1 LYDEFWFRYVRWL
14 EGVGGHD
21 EDIRYAL
28 HRAST
33 TFVPIVRPA
42 IRYHYSLW
50 EESKGNIALARVI
63 LKSLTIKMPQ
73 LISTY
78 VYSAH
83 LERRVNG
90 LEAGIQSIKNSLASG
105 KLDIYT
111 SGALVAEWAR
121 MIWKTK
127 GDIEGARAVFESHAE
142 EYVDSKYFW
151 INYFRFELDQP
162 LDTENPDITHQRI
175 TAVYRQATEQARLPS
190 LAVKD
195 INEEYMKYILERQTG
210 LIDQYIAIDR
220 ESNGP
225 FIVQTQRKRR
235 LADDGNVDS
244 VNKRIRLSNGHP
256 GVEVDEEALK
266 ANKLEGVI
274 DRYEREQAEFLAGPV
289 NGQVYDPVRVKT
301 EE

>member
-1 LYDEFWFRYVRWL
+1 MYDEFWFRYVRWL
-14 EGVGGHD
+14 EGVGGKD

-33 TFVPIVRPA
+33 TFIPVVRPA

-50 EESKGNIALARVI
+50 EESKGHIALARAI

-78 VYSAH
+78 VYVAH
-83 LERRVNG
+83 LERRVHG
-90 LEAGIQSIKNSLASG
+90 LEAGIESIKESLASG

-121 MIWKTK
+121 LVWKIK
-127 GDIEGARAVFESHAE
+127 GDIDGARGVFESNAE
-142 EYVDSKYFW
+142 EYLDSKYFW
-151 INYFRFELDQP
+151 INYLKFELDQP
-162 LDTENPDITHQRI
+162 LDVENPETTHQRI
-175 TAVYRQATEQARLPS
+175 TSVFRQITERARLPP
-190 LAVKD
+190 LAVRD
-195 INEEYMKYILERQTG
+195 LTGEYMQYLLERRNG
-210 LIDQYIAIDR
+210 LIDQYITLDR
-220 ESNGP
+220 ETNGP

-235 LADDGNVDS
+235 LAEDGNVES

-266 ANKLEGVI
+266 ANKLDGVFE
-274 DRYEREQAEFLAGPV
+274 RYEREQAESMAGPV
-289 NGQVYDPVRVKT
+289 NGQVEDLVKVKT

>member
-1 LYDEFWFRYVRWL
+1 MRWL
-14 EGVGGHD
+14 EGVGGKD

-33 TFVPIVRPA
+33 TFIPIVRPA

-50 EESKGNIALARVI
+50 EESKGHITIARAI
-63 LKSLTIKMPQ
+63 LKSLAIKMPQ

-78 VYSAH
+78 VYMAH

-90 LEAGIQSIKNSLASG
+90 LEAGIESIKDSIASG

-121 MIWKTK
+121 MVWKVK
-127 GDIEGARAVFESHAE
+127 GDIDGARGVFENHAE
-142 EYVDSKYFW
+142 EYLDSKYFW
-151 INYFRFELDQP
+151 INYFKFELDQP
-162 LDTENPDITHQRI
+162 LDVENPETTHQRI
-175 TAVYRQATEQARLPS
+175 TSVFRQITERARLPP
-190 LAVKD
+190 LMVRD
-195 INEEYMKYILERQTG
+195 LTEEYMKYLLERRTG
-210 LIDQYIAIDR
+210 LVDQYISLDR

-266 ANKLEGVI
+266 ANKLDGVFE
-274 DRYEREQAEFLAGPV
+274 RYEREQAESMAGPV
-289 NGQVYDPVRVKT
+289 NGQVDDLVKVKT
-301 EE
+301 EW

>member
-1 LYDEFWFRYVRWL
+1 MYDEFWFRYVRWL

-33 TFVPIVRPA
+33 TFIPIVRPA

-50 EESKGNIALARVI
+50 EESRGNLANARAI

-78 VYSAH
+78 VSLAQ
-83 LERRVNG
+83 LERRNRG
-90 LEAGIQSIKNSLASG
+90 LEAGIESIKDSLASG
-105 KLDIYT
+105 KPDFYT

-121 MIWKTK
+121 MVWKVK
-127 GDIEGARAVFESHAE
+127 GDADEARTIFKSHTE
-142 EYVDSKYFW
+142 EYLDSKYFW
-151 INYFRFELDQP
+151 ISYLKFELDQP
-162 LDTENPDITHQRI
+162 LDTENPDLTHQRI
-175 TAVYRQATEQARLPS
+175 SGVFQQITERARLPP
-190 LAVKD
+190 LTVRD
-195 INEEYMKYILERQTG
+195 LTEEYMQYLLERQTG
-210 LIDQYIAIDR
+210 HIDQYITLDR
-220 ESNGP
+220 ETNGP

-235 LADDGNVDS
+235 LAPDENVDS

-266 ANKLEGVI
+266 ANKLDSVFE
-274 DRYEREQAEFLAGPV
+274 RYYAEQNETSAAS
-289 NGQVYDPVRVKT
+289 NGQVYSLRAKN
-301 EE
+301 